1 MKIEHKGET
10 FDCYLGDD
18 GTLDTV
24 IEVNGVRVR
33 FDCEYASGFRDGEGR
48 MTEEGF
54 KELAVEAIE
63 SIEEEAA

>member
-18 GTLDTV
+18 GTMDTV

-33 FDCEYASGFRDGEGR
+33 FDCEYAARFRDGRGQV
-48 MTEEGF
+48 TEEGF

-63 SIEEEAA
+63 SVGEDDR